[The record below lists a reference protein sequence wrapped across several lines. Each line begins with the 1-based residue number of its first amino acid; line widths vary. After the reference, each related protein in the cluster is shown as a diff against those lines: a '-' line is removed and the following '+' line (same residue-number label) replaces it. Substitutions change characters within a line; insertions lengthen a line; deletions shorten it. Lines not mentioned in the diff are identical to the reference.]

1 MDSEKFEERQN
12 RAAAA
17 EPPPQIPVR
26 MLNEFTYCP
35 RLGYLM
41 WVDSEWADSHHT
53 VEGRWRH
60 KRVDRP
66 SAQGLPEADGE
77 REVSVHAR
85 SVELGSD
92 RLGLVAKMDLVE
104 AEGDAATPVDYKRG
118 KRPNIPG
125 GAYDPERVQLC
136 AQGLLLREHGYR
148 VEAGVLYFV
157 GSKER
162 VAVPF
167 DDELVALTLGQI
179 ERFRVAAS
187 AAVVPL
193 PLVDSLKCPYCSLVG
208 ICLPD
213 ETHLLA
219 DVGSIPQADEG
230 GEDDHHAPAPVGGR
244 PRRLLP
250 ASIDALPL
258 YVTAQGAYVG
268 KSHDLLIVKDKGE
281 VLGEARIRHTSQVAL
296 FGNAQVSSQA
306 LRELCGKGIPVTYF
320 SSGGYFYGITHGMSH
335 KNIALRV
342 AQYDVA
348 RDATRCLALARRFVA
363 GKIANSR
370 TLLRRNHRDK
380 PELEL
385 RALAQSVQ
393 TAEEAG
399 DMPSLLGIEGMAA
412 RTYFGRFGELL
423 RPPAGNSPAFDFESR
438 NRRPPKD
445 PVNALLSFGY
455 ALLTRDWTVTLL
467 SVGFDPYL
475 GFYHQP
481 RYGRPALALDMM
493 EEFRP
498 LIVDSVVLSAVN
510 NGEIGEGDFL
520 QANGAVSLTD
530 HGRKAFLAAYERR
543 LAQEITHPVF
553 GYRISYRRVFEIQA
567 RLLARTIQKEIPDLP
582 AFRPR

>member
-1 MDSEKFEERQN
+1 MESTGSESERKQT
-12 RAAAA
+12 AAAWI
-17 EPPPQIPVR
+17 PPQIPVR

-66 SAQGLPEADGE
+66 SAKGLPEADGD
-77 REVSVHAR
+77 REAPLHTR

-92 RLGLVAKMDLVE
+92 CLGLVAKIDLVE
-104 AEGDAATPVDYKRG
+104 AEGDMATPVDYKRG
-118 KRPNIPG
+118 KRPNVPG
-125 GAYDPERVQLC
+125 SAYDPERVQLC

-148 VEAGVLYFV
+148 VVQGVLYYV
-157 GSKER
+157 SSKER
-162 VAVPF
+162 VTIPF
-167 DDELVALTLGQI
+167 DDELVSLTLGQI
-179 ERFRVAAS
+179 EAFREAA
-187 AAVVPL
+187 AATPAPP
-193 PLVDSLKCPYCSLVG
+193 PLVDSPKCPHCSLVG

-219 DVGSIPQADEG
+219 EAGAIAEV
-230 GEDDHHAPAPVGGR
+230 EDDGSDGHRAPVPLGGR

-250 ASIDALPL
+250 ASVDTLPL
-258 YVTAQGAYVG
+258 YVTSHGAYVG
-268 KSHDLLIVKDKGE
+268 KKHDRLIVKQQGE

-306 LRELCGKGIPVTYF
+306 LQELCGKGVPVTYF

-335 KNIALRV
+335 KNVALRIE
-342 AQYDVA
+342 QYETA
-348 RDATRCLALARRFVA
+348 RDKARCLALGRRFVS

-370 TLLRRNHRDK
+370 TLLRRNHRNK

-393 TAEEAG
+393 TVEGAPDLA
-399 DMPSLLGIEGMAA
+399 SLLGIEGMAA
-412 RTYFGRFGELL
+412 RTYFGRFGEML
-423 RPPAGNSPAFDFESR
+423 RPPAGVSPAFDFDNR

-445 PVNALLSFGY
+445 PVNAMLSFGY
-455 ALLTRDWTVTLL
+455 ALLTRDWTVVLL

-510 NGEIGEGDFL
+510 NGEVGEGDFVH
-520 QANGAVSLTD
+520 ANGAVSLID
-530 HGRKAFLAAYERR
+530 RGRKAFLAAYERR

-567 RLLARTIQKEIPDLP
+567 RLLARTILGEIPELP

>member
-1 MDSEKFEERQN
+1 
-12 RAAAA
+12 
-17 EPPPQIPVR
+17 
-26 MLNEFTYCP
+26 
-35 RLGYLM
+35 
-41 WVDSEWADSHHT
+41 
-53 VEGRWRH
+53 
-60 KRVDRP
+60 
-66 SAQGLPEADGE
+66 
-77 REVSVHAR
+77 
-85 SVELGSD
+85 
-92 RLGLVAKMDLVE
+92 
-104 AEGDAATPVDYKRG
+104 
-118 KRPNIPG
+118 
-125 GAYDPERVQLC
+125 
-136 AQGLLLREHGYR
+136 
-148 VEAGVLYFV
+148 
-157 GSKER
+157 
-162 VAVPF
+162 
-167 DDELVALTLGQI
+167 
-179 ERFRVAAS
+179 
-187 AAVVPL
+187 
-193 PLVDSLKCPYCSLVG
+193 
-208 ICLPD
+208 
-213 ETHLLA
+213 
-219 DVGSIPQADEG
+219 
-230 GEDDHHAPAPVGGR
+230 
-244 PRRLLP
+244 
-250 ASIDALPL
+250 
-258 YVTAQGAYVG
+258 
-268 KSHDLLIVKDKGE
+268 
-281 VLGEARIRHTSQVAL
+281 
-296 FGNAQVSSQA
+296 
-306 LRELCGKGIPVTYF
+306 
-320 SSGGYFYGITHGMSH
+320 MSH

>member
-1 MDSEKFEERQN
+1 VEQN
-12 RAAAA
+12 RPENGVQAVSRSVAAPA
-17 EPPPQIPVR
+17 QIPVR

-60 KRVDRP
+60 KRVDHPGRE
-66 SAQGLPEADGE
+66 GLPEADGGRDE
-77 REVSVHAR
+77 PVHVR

-92 RLGLVAKMDLVE
+92 VLGLVAKMDLVE
-104 AEGDAATPVDYKRG
+104 AEGDTATPVDYKRG
-118 KRPNIPG
+118 KRPQVAG

-148 VEAGVLYFV
+148 SEEGVLYYV

-162 VAVPF
+162 VVVPF
-167 DDELVALTLGQI
+167 DDELVELTLGQVH
-179 ERFRVAAS
+179 RFRETAAS
-187 AAVVPL
+187 ATAPPPL
-193 PLVDSLKCPYCSLVG
+193 ADSPKCPYCSLVG

-213 ETHLLA
+213 ETGMLAGGEAKDAPA
-219 DVGSIPQADEG
+219 DVDRG
-230 GEDDHHAPAPVGGR
+230 GNGGRATVGR

-250 ASIDALPL
+250 ASVDALPL
-258 YVTAQGAYVG
+258 YVMTQGAYVS
-268 KSHDLLIVKDKGE
+268 KRQDVLVVKEKRE
-281 VLGEARIRHTSQVAL
+281 VLAEARVRHTSQVAL
-296 FGNAQVSSQA
+296 FGNAQLSTQA
-306 LRELCGKGIPVTYF
+306 LRELCRLGIPVTYF
-320 SSGGYFYGITHGMSH
+320 STGGYFYGLSHGMSH
-335 KNIALRV
+335 KNVGLRIV
-342 AQYDVA
+342 QYDTA
-348 RDATRCLALARRFVA
+348 RNDARCLTLARRFVA

-385 RALAQSVQ
+385 RALVRSLQE
-393 TAEEAG
+393 AEQAT
-399 DMPSLLGIEGMAA
+399 DLPALLGIEGMAA
-412 RTYFGRFGELL
+412 RTYFGRYGEVL
-423 RPPAGNSPAFDFESR
+423 RPPGGGAPGFDFEHR

-445 PVNALLSFGY
+445 PVNAMLSFGY

-498 LIVDSVVLSAVN
+498 LIVDSVVMSAIN
-510 NGEIGEGDFL
+510 NGEVGDKDFVY
-520 QANGAVSLTD
+520 ATGAVALTD
-530 HGRKAFLAAYERR
+530 RGRKAFLAAYERR

-567 RLLARTIQKEIPDLP
+567 RLLARAIQGEIPELP

>member
-1 MDSEKFEERQN
+1 MESADSEARQD
-12 RAAAA
+12 RAGTAGS
-17 EPPPQIPVR
+17 PSQIPVR

-60 KRVDRP
+60 KRVDHAGRE
-66 SAQGLPEADGE
+66 GLPEADEGRAE
-77 REVSVHAR
+77 SVHVR

-92 RLGLVAKMDLVE
+92 ALGLVAKMDLVE
-104 AEGDAATPVDYKRG
+104 ADGDTATPVDYKRG
-118 KRPNIPG
+118 KRPQVAG

-148 VEAGVLYFV
+148 SEEGVLYYV

-162 VAVPF
+162 VTVPF
-167 DDELVALTLGQI
+167 DDELVELTLGQI
-179 ERFRVAAS
+179 DRFREAAAGAS
-187 AAVVPL
+187 APP
-193 PLVDSLKCPYCSLVG
+193 PLVDSPKCPYCSLVG

-213 ETHLLA
+213 ETGMLA
-219 DVGSIPQADEG
+219 GGVDGDEPAAVDSGGNGSG
-230 GEDDHHAPAPVGGR
+230 STLGR

-250 ASIDALPL
+250 ASVDALPL
-258 YVTAQGAYVG
+258 YVTTQGAYVG
-268 KSHDLLIVKDKGE
+268 KRQDVLVVKEKRE
-281 VLGEARIRHTSQVAL
+281 VLAEARIRHTSQVAL
-296 FGNAQVSSQA
+296 FGNAQLSTQA
-306 LRELCGKGIPVTYF
+306 LRDLCRLGVPVTYF
-320 SSGGYFYGITHGMSH
+320 SSGGYFYGLSHGMSH
-335 KNIALRV
+335 KNVGLRI
-342 AQYDVA
+342 AQYDAA
-348 RDATRCLALARRFVA
+348 RSDPRCLVLARRFVA

-385 RALAQSVQ
+385 RALARSLQE
-393 TAEEAG
+393 AEQVM
-399 DMPSLLGIEGMAA
+399 DLPTLLGIEGMAA
-412 RTYFGRFGELL
+412 RTYFGRYGDLL
-423 RPPAGNSPAFDFESR
+423 RPPANGSPGFDFEHR
-438 NRRPPKD
+438 NRRPPRD
-445 PVNALLSFGY
+445 PVNAMLSFGY

-498 LIVDSVVLSAVN
+498 LIVDSVVMSAIN
-510 NGEIGEGDFL
+510 NGEVGDKDFVY
-520 QANGAVSLTD
+520 ATGAVALTD
-530 HGRKAFLAAYERR
+530 RGRKAFLAAYERR

-567 RLLARTIQKEIPDLP
+567 RLLARAIQGEIQELP